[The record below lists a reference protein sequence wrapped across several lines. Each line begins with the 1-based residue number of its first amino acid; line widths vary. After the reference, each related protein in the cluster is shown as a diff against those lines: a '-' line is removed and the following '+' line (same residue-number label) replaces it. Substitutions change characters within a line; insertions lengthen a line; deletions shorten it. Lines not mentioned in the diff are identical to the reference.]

1 MNFFGYRGDHLFVE
15 KVSIASIAESV
26 GTPFFCYSSSS
37 LEHQYLELKHA
48 LDPMGVRI
56 CYAVK
61 ANSNQAVIKTFANL
75 GSGADIVSK
84 GELIRALD
92 AGITPDKIV
101 FSGVGKTRDE
111 IRHALEV
118 GVGQFNIESPSELEL
133 ISNIAQELKKTA
145 TVALRVNPDV
155 DAQTHDKISTGRKA
169 DKFGIDIDLAPA
181 LYTQAAQIPGINM
194 VGLALHIGSQLTS
207 LTPFRDA
214 FERIAILVQD
224 LRAAG
229 ASVKRLDLGGGL
241 GVTYTTE
248 NPPDIEDYAQT
259 IRSTVSSLKVELTVE
274 PGRFLVANA
283 GILVARVLFIKN
295 TPVQRFVIVDG
306 AMNDFIRPTLY
317 NAVHDVLTEKK
328 DANCKLSSAQVVGPV
343 CETGDILAKAANL
356 PPIEPG
362 ALIAIA
368 SAGAYGAVM
377 GSTYNTRLP
386 TLEVMVREAMTAVI
400 RPRPTYEDILSLD
413 QLPNWL

>member
-1 MNFFGYRGDHLFVE
+1 MNFFGYRGGHLFVE

-48 LDPMGVRI
+48 LNPMGVRI

-181 LYTQAAQIPGINM
+181 LYTQAEQMPGINM

-248 NPPDIEDYAQT
+248 NPPDIEDYAKT

-328 DANCKLSSAQVVGPV
+328 DVNCKLSSAQVVGPV

-362 ALIAIA
+362 ALLAIA

-400 RPRPTYEDILSLD
+400 RPRPTYGDILSLD

>member
-1 MNFFGYRGDHLFVE
+1 MNFFGYRGGHLFAE
-15 KVSIASIAESV
+15 EVSIASIAESV

-48 LDPMGVRI
+48 LDPMGVKI

-61 ANSNQAVIKTFANL
+61 ANSNQAVIKTFGNL

-92 AGITPDKIV
+92 AGIAPEKIV

-133 ISNIAQELKKTA
+133 ISKIAQELKKTA

-181 LYTQAAQIPGINM
+181 LYMQAAQMPGINM
-194 VGLALHIGSQLTS
+194 VGLALHIGSQLIS

-214 FERIAILVQD
+214 FERIAILV
-224 LRAAG
+224 R
-229 ASVKRLDLGGGL
+229 
-241 GVTYTTE
+241 TYG
-248 NPPDIEDYAQT
+248 PQ
-259 IRSTVSSLKVELTVE
+259 VE
-274 PGRFLVANA
+274 G
-283 GILVARVLFIKN
+283 
-295 TPVQRFVIVDG
+295 
-306 AMNDFIRPTLY
+306 
-317 NAVHDVLTEKK
+317 
-328 DANCKLSSAQVVGPV
+328 
-343 CETGDILAKAANL
+343 
-356 PPIEPG
+356 
-362 ALIAIA
+362 
-368 SAGAYGAVM
+368 
-377 GSTYNTRLP
+377 
-386 TLEVMVREAMTAVI
+386 
-400 RPRPTYEDILSLD
+400 
-413 QLPNWL
+413 

>member
-1 MNFFGYRGDHLFVE
+1 MNFFGYRGGHLFVE

-48 LDPMGVRI
+48 LNPMGVRI

-181 LYTQAAQIPGINM
+181 LYTQAEQMPGINM

-248 NPPDIEDYAQT
+248 NPPDIEDYAKT

-283 GILVARVLFIKN
+283 GILVARVLLIKN

-328 DANCKLSSAQVVGPV
+328 DVNCKLSSAQVVGPV

>member
-1 MNFFGYRGDHLFVE
+1 MNFFGYRGGHLFVE

-181 LYTQAAQIPGINM
+181 LYTQAAQMPGINM

>member
-1 MNFFGYRGDHLFVE
+1 MNFFGYRGGHLFVE

-181 LYTQAAQIPGINM
+181 LYTQAEQMPGINM

-283 GILVARVLFIKN
+283 GILVARVLLIKN

>member
-1 MNFFGYRGDHLFVE
+1 MNFFGYRGGHLFAE
-15 KVSIASIAESV
+15 EVSIASIAESV

-48 LDPMGVRI
+48 LDPMGVKI

-61 ANSNQAVIKTFANL
+61 ANSNQAVIKTFGKL

-92 AGITPDKIV
+92 AEIAPEKIV

-133 ISNIAQELKKTA
+133 ISKIAQELKKPA

-181 LYTQAAQIPGINM
+181 LYMRAAQMPGINM

-214 FERIAILVQD
+214 FERIAILVKD

-229 ASVKRLDLGGGL
+229 GSVKRLDLGGGL

-248 NPPDIEDYAQT
+248 NPPDIEDYAET
-259 IRSTVSSLKVELTVE
+259 IRSTVSSLNVELTVE

-283 GILVARVLFIKN
+283 GILVARVLFIKH
-295 TPVQRFVIVDG
+295 TPVQRFVIIDG

-317 NAVHDVLTEKK
+317 NAVHDVLTEER
-328 DANCKLSSAQVVGPV
+328 DVNCKLSSAQVVGPV

-356 PPIEPG
+356 PAIEPG

-386 TLEVMVREAMTAVI
+386 TLEIMVREAITAVI

-413 QLPNWL
+413 HLPNWL

>member
-181 LYTQAAQIPGINM
+181 LYTQAEQMPGINM

-248 NPPDIEDYAQT
+248 NPPDIEDYAKT

-283 GILVARVLFIKN
+283 GILVARVLLIKN

-328 DANCKLSSAQVVGPV
+328 DVNCKLSSAQVVGPV

>member
-1 MNFFGYRGDHLFVE
+1 MNFFGYRGGHLFVE
-15 KVSIASIAESV
+15 EVSIASIAETI
-26 GTPFFCYSSSS
+26 GTPFFCYSSSA
-37 LEHQYLELKHA
+37 LEHQYLELKSA
-48 LDPMGVRI
+48 LDPMGVKI

-61 ANSNQAVIKTFANL
+61 ANSNQAVIKTFGNL

-84 GELIRALD
+84 GELVRALD
-92 AGITPDKIV
+92 AGIAPDKIV
-101 FSGVGKTRDE
+101 FSGVGKTQDE

-118 GVGQFNIESPSELEL
+118 GVGQFNIESPPELEL
-133 ISNIAQELKKTA
+133 ISNIAQELEKTA

-181 LYTQAAQIPGINM
+181 LYTQASQMPGINV
-194 VGLALHIGSQLTS
+194 VGLAIHIGSQLTS
-207 LTPFRDA
+207 LRPFQDA
-214 FERIAILVQD
+214 FDRIAILVQD

-229 ASVKRLDLGGGL
+229 ESVERLDLGGGL

-248 NPPDIEDYAQT
+248 NPPEIKNYAET
-259 IRSTVSSLKVELTVE
+259 IRNTVSSLNVELTVE

-295 TPVQRFVIVDG
+295 TPVQRFVIIDG

-317 NAVHDVLTEKK
+317 NAVHDILTEEK
-328 DANCKLSSAQVVGPV
+328 DANGKLTSAQVVGPV
-343 CETGDILAKAANL
+343 CETGDILAKSANL
-356 PPIEPG
+356 PPLEQG

-386 TLEVMVREAMTAVI
+386 TPEVMVREAMTAVI

>member
-1 MNFFGYRGDHLFVE
+1 MNFFGYRGGHLFVE

-48 LDPMGVRI
+48 LNPMGVRI

-248 NPPDIEDYAQT
+248 NPPDIEDYAKT

>member
-1 MNFFGYRGDHLFVE
+1 MNFFGYRGGHLFVE

-48 LDPMGVRI
+48 LDPMGVKI

-181 LYTQAAQIPGINM
+181 LYTQAAQMPGINM
-194 VGLALHIGSQLTS
+194 VGLALHIGSQLIS

-328 DANCKLSSAQVVGPV
+328 NVNCKLSSAQVVGPV
-343 CETGDILAKAANL
+343 CETGDILARAANL

-413 QLPNWL
+413 HLPNWL

>member
-1 MNFFGYRGDHLFVE
+1 MNFFGYRGGHLFVE

>member
-1 MNFFGYRGDHLFVE
+1 MNFFGYRSGHLFVE
-15 KVSIASIAESV
+15 EVSIASIAETV

-37 LEHQYLELKHA
+37 LEHQYLELKNV
-48 LDPMGVRI
+48 LDPMGVKI

-118 GVGQFNIESPSELEL
+118 GVGQFNIESLPELEL
-133 ISNIAQELKKTA
+133 ISNIAQELEKTA

-181 LYTQAAQIPGINM
+181 LYSQASQMPGIKM
-194 VGLALHIGSQLTS
+194 VGLAIHIGSQLTS
-207 LTPFRDA
+207 LTPFQDA
-214 FERIAILVQD
+214 FDRIAIMVQD

-229 ASVKRLDLGGGL
+229 ESVERLDLGGGL

-248 NPPDIEDYAQT
+248 NPPEIKDYAET
-259 IRSTVSSLKVELTVE
+259 IRNTVSSLNVELTIE

-295 TPVQRFVIVDG
+295 TPVQRFVIIDG

-317 NAVHDVLTEKK
+317 NAVHDILTVEK
-328 DANCKLSSAQVVGPV
+328 DVNGKLTSAQVVGPV
-343 CETGDILAKAANL
+343 CETGDILAKSANL
-356 PPIEPG
+356 PPLEQG

-386 TLEVMVREAMTAVI
+386 TPEVMVREAMTAVI